1 MNYLTFDIEEWYL
14 AEHRDQVPV
23 ERWAK
28 MESRVVQNTMRIL
41 EMLRNYQIKAHFFIM
56 GWVAEQHP
64 PLIEEILKQG
74 HGIGYHSWWHK
85 DISEQHADEF
95 EAELVKGIDF
105 FRQQFGIQINTYRA
119 PFFSMRGDTFHIYSI
134 LVKHGIKL
142 SSSIKTGNPGLFN
155 QLPDE
160 PFMLDTPHGKIIEM
174 PLNRY
179 QLAGHFFPY
188 AGGGYF
194 RLLPYFWIKKQIQAS
209 KYSMFYFHPRDFDK
223 HIPFTRYNPILRN
236 ISNHIGTST
245 SQQKFLRLLQDF
257 EYRELN
263 QLLIQN
269 TSLPLVQ
276 LPSFPHL

>member
-56 GWVAEQHP
+56 GWVAEKHP

-95 EAELVKGIDF
+95 EAELTKGIDF

-119 PFFSMRGDTFHIYSI
+119 PFFSMRGDTFHTYSI
-134 LVKHGIKL
+134 LAKHGIKL
-142 SSSIKTGNPGLFN
+142 SSSIKTGNPGLYS

-160 PFMLDTPHGKIIEM
+160 PFILDTPHGKIIEM

-179 QLAGHFFPY
+179 HFAGHYFPFT
-188 AGGGYF
+188 GGGYF
-194 RLLPYFWIKKQIQAS
+194 RLLPYFWIKRQVKAS
-209 KYSMFYFHPRDFDK
+209 NYTMFYFHPRDFDK
-223 HIPFTRYNPILRN
+223 HIPFTRYNPLLRN

-263 QLLIQN
+263 QLFIPD
-269 TSLPLVQ
+269 TSLPHVQ